1 MMRRNYAKSFSGF
14 EIRIKSKVA
23 DLVFANYANFLYN
36 KPLSHIKYAYDR
48 LIVQPVIDYA
58 Y

>member
-1 MMRRNYAKSFSGF
+1 MRRNYAKSSSGF

-36 KPLSHIKYAYDR
+36 RPLSHIKYAYDR